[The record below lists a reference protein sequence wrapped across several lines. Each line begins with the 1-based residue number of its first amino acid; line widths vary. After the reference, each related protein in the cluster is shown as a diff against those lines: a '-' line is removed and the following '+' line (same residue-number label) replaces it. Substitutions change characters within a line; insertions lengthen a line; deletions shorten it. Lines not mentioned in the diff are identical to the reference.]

1 MAIFIA
7 RAAGLK
13 RGYERPVNRLGYMS
27 QMDVVPIVCHLLGI
41 DPPAHAQGTVPRD
54 YLEGVDAEFVRSTEL
69 PDWEDGTDV
78 HGYGDRV
85 WTQGG
90 DMVAGFFAGE
100 SAGDDD

>member
-1 MAIFIA
+1 M
-7 RAAGLK
+7 
-13 RGYERPVNRLGYMS
+13 
-27 QMDVVPIVCHLLGI
+27 
-41 DPPAHAQGTVPRD
+41 PRD

-69 PDWEDGTDV
+69 PDWESGTDV